1 MRRVTKDN
9 TKCEIRFQTKS
20 ALPNAVR
27 RALMNDVETY
37 APKEILIHANT
48 SSQTDEYIAHR
59 IGLIPFVRTDAPLSE
74 MSLNVTGTM
83 ASTRDLTGDGFRAVH
98 ETPIVR
104 LIDDQT
110 LHIDIKFAK
119 DTAMSHTKHSHIGP
133 VAYNKLNDDETVLS
147 FETINETCPL
157 EYALAALNSLTKKI
171 DDTVFVVQTQ
181 YDNDR
186 KII

>member
-1 MRRVTKDN
+1 MRRVTKN
-9 TKCEIRFQTKS
+9 GTKCEIQFRTTT
-20 ALPNAVR
+20 ALPNALR

-37 APKEILIHANT
+37 APNEILIHANT

-74 MSLNVTGTM
+74 MSLHVTGRL
-83 ASTRDLTGDGFRAVH
+83 ASTRDLTGDGFRPVH

-104 LIDDQT
+104 LIEEQT
-110 LHIDIKFAK
+110 LHIDIRFAK
-119 DTAMSHTKHSHIGP
+119 GTAVTHTKHSQIGP
-133 VAYNKLNDDETVLS
+133 VAYSKTGDETVIS

-157 EYALAALNSLTKKI
+157 DYALAALNSLTQRI
-171 DDTVFVVQTQ
+171 DDTMFMVQTQ
-181 YDNDR
+181 YDTDR

>member
-1 MRRVTKDN
+1 MRRVTKN
-9 TKCEIRFQTKS
+9 GTKCQLEFRTKS

-37 APKEILIHANT
+37 APSEIVIHANT

-59 IGLIPFVRTDAPLSE
+59 MGLVPFVRTDAPLSE

-104 LIDDQT
+104 LIENQT
-110 LHIDIKFAK
+110 LHIDINFAK

-133 VAYNKLNDDETVLS
+133 VAYSKSKDETLLS

-157 EYALAALNSLTKKI
+157 DYALAALNSLTKRI
-171 DDTVFVVQTQ
+171 DDTIFVVQTQ

>member
-1 MRRVTKDN
+1 
-9 TKCEIRFQTKS
+9 
-20 ALPNAVR
+20 
-27 RALMNDVETY
+27 MNDVETY
-37 APKEILIHANT
+37 APNEILIYSNT

-74 MSLNVTGTM
+74 MSLNVRGRT
-83 ASTRDLTGDGFRAVH
+83 ASTRDLTGDGFHAVH

-110 LHIDIKFAK
+110 LHIDIRFAK
-119 DTAMSHTKHSHIGP
+119 GTAMSHTKHSHIGP
-133 VAYNKLNDDETVLS
+133 VAYSKSYDDTVLS

-157 EYALAALNSLTKKI
+157 EYALLALNSLTQKI
-171 DDTVFVVQTQ
+171 DDSIFVVQTQ

-186 KII
+186 KIV